1 MELTQT
7 LMLSIAVAAMVFGI
21 FLTFI
26 PFIPG
31 AVIVW
36 GIAII
41 TAFADHFDRIT
52 VLAAII
58 MTALMILCETRDFW
72 LPIFGVKMAG
82 LSCLT
87 SIGAMIGG
95 MIGAFVIPLPII
107 NALIGSVIG
116 AVIVELISVRKIAR
130 GVKAGTTAAT
140 IFLISYVL
148 ELAAV
153 FAIFIVFLLSIT
165 LTQ

>member
-7 LMLSIAVAAMVFGI
+7 LMLSIAVAAMVCGI

-36 GIAII
+36 GIGII
-41 TAFADHFDRIT
+41 TAIADHFDRIT

-58 MTALMILCETRDFW
+58 MTALMIVCETRDFW

-95 MIGAFVIPLPII
+95 VVGVFVIPLPIV

-116 AVIVELISVRKIAR
+116 AVIVELFSARKIIR
-130 GVKAGTTAAT
+130 SVKAGTTAAT
-140 IFLISYVL
+140 IFLISYVF
-148 ELAAV
+148 ELITV
-153 FAIFIVFLLSIT
+153 VAIFIVFLLSIA

>member
-21 FLTFI
+21 LLTFI

-41 TAFADHFDRIT
+41 TAFADDFDRVT
-52 VLAAII
+52 ALAAII

-87 SIGAMIGG
+87 SIGAMVGG
-95 MIGAFVIPLPII
+95 VVGAIFIPLPIF

-116 AVIVELISVRKIAR
+116 AVIVELISARKLIR
-130 GVKAGTTAAT
+130 GMKAGTTAAT
-140 IFLISYVL
+140 IFFVSYVI
-148 ELAAV
+148 ELVTV

>member
-1 MELTQT
+1 MEITQT

-21 FLTFI
+21 LLTFI
-26 PFIPG
+26 PLIPG

-36 GIAII
+36 GIGII

-58 MTALMILCETRDFW
+58 MTGLMILCETRDFW

-87 SIGAMIGG
+87 SIGAMVGG
-95 MIGAFVIPLPII
+95 VVGIIVIPLPVV

-116 AVIVELISVRKIAR
+116 AVIVELISARKIIR

-140 IFLISYVL
+140 IFAVSYVI
-148 ELAAV
+148 ELITV
-153 FAIFIVFLLSIT
+153 FAIFIVFLLSIM

>member
-1 MELTQT
+1 MELTQA

-21 FLTFI
+21 LLTFI

-36 GIAII
+36 GIGII

-58 MTALMILCETRDFW
+58 MTALMILCATRDFW
-72 LPIFGVKMAG
+72 LPVFGVKMAG

-87 SIGAMIGG
+87 SVGAMVGG
-95 MIGAFVIPLPII
+95 VVGIFLIPLPVV

-116 AVIVELISVRKIAR
+116 AVIVELISARKIIR

-140 IFLISYVL
+140 IFVVSYVI
-148 ELAAV
+148 ELITV